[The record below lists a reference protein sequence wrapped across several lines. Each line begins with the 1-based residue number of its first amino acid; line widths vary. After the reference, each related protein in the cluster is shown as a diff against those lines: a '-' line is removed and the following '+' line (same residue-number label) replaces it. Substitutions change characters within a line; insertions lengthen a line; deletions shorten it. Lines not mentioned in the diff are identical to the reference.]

1 MRPRHWE
8 RVRNAIGQDF
18 DENSPDFNLEA
29 IFAFEMHKFAD
40 EINEISNAATMELQ
54 IENGL
59 KNIAEIWET
68 MHIQMVP
75 YRDTGIYRYIVLNLK
90 PDFDF
95 IVTYLRLRGI
105 EECFQALEEHGMQLS
120 VMKSTKFVEP
130 FAKEVDY
137 WERTLSYI
145 METVEAALSVQ
156 RQWIYLENIF
166 VGEDIRRQ
174 LPHEIDKFTKLT
186 EVWRNITYNL
196 YDSDSILHGTHI
208 RPPPYLLKILNHMNE
223 SLEQIQR
230 ALEMYLET
238 KRHIFP
244 RFYFIS
250 NDDLLEILASSKN
263 PDGVQVHLKK
273 LFDNLNKIKI
283 EKINTQTGKTEAA
296 GMYSDDGEYIEFVK
310 PVVLD
315 GPVEKWLLN
324 LESAMRLVLKT
335 KFKPCRTLLKKMLNK
350 RDKWLMSNCG
360 QLCNASSLIQWTTD
374 CTRALVHAKIMES
387 KKPLKRLRR
396 KQNQVLEKLS
406 ELSRRDLNKLQRLKA
421 NALITIEIHSRDV
434 IDRLYK
440 ASWFYFVL
448 FIFFLQFLY

>member
-1 MRPRHWE
+1 MDAFRRTLPLIADLKNPSMRARHWQ
-8 RVRNAIGQDF
+8 RVRLAIGQEF
-18 DENSPDFNLEA
+18 DETSPDFNLEA
-29 IFAFEMHKFAD
+29 IFAMEMHRFAED
-40 EINEISNAATMELQ
+40 INEISNAATMELQ
-54 IENGL
+54 IETGL
-59 KNIAEIWET
+59 KNISEIWKT
-68 MHIQMVP
+68 MHIEIVP
-75 YRDTGIYRYIVLNLK
+75 YKDTGIYRLK
-90 PDFDF
+90 N
-95 IVTYLRLRGI
+95 I
-105 EECFQALEEHGMQLS
+105 EDCFQALEDHGMQLS

-145 METVEAALSVQ
+145 METVETALSVQ

-166 VGEDIRRQ
+166 FGEDIRRQ
-174 LPHEIDKFTKLT
+174 LPQEMDRFEELT
-186 EVWRNITYNL
+186 RAWRIITHDL
-196 YDSDSILHGTHI
+196 YDSTSILEGTHK
-208 RPPPYLLKILNHMNE
+208 RPPPYLLRILNKMNE
-223 SLEQIQR
+223 SLDHIQR

-263 PDGVQVHLKK
+263 PDGVQTHLKK

-283 EKINTQTGKTEAA
+283 EKLNTLTGKTEAA
-296 GMYSDDGEYIEFVK
+296 GMFADDGEYVEFVK
-310 PVVLD
+310 SVVLD
-315 GPVEKWLLN
+315 GPVEIWLLN
-324 LESAMRLVLKT
+324 LEAAMRLVLKV
-335 KFKPCRTLLKKMLNK
+335 KFKPCRAALKKMLNK
-350 RDKWLMSNCG
+350 RDKWLLSNCG

-387 KKPLKRLRR
+387 KKPIKRLRR

-406 ELSRRDLNKLQRLKA
+406 ELSRRELTKLQRLKT

-440 ASWFYFVL
+440 ASKWS
-448 FIFFLQFLY
+448 